1 MQIVDFGPL
10 VSLKSQEFY
19 GCTKLNTIIL
29 RRSTAITSLTNI
41 NNFNNTP
48 FASGKAGGTIYIPKV
63 LYDELGTGSTLD
75 YKAATN
81 WSTILGYANNQIL
94 PIEGS

>member
-1 MQIVDFGPL
+1 MQIVDFGSL

-41 NNFNNTP
+41 NNFTSTP
-48 FASGKAGGTIYIPKV
+48 FASGKTGGTIYIPKV

-75 YKAATN
+75 YKSATN
-81 WSTILGYANNQIL
+81 WSTIDGYGTVTWAT
-94 PIEGS
+94 IEGS